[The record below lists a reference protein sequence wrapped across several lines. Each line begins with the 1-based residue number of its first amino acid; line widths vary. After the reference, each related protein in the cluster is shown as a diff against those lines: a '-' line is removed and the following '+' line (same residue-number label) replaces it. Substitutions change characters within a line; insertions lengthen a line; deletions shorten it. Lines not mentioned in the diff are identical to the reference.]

1 MTLIFGSL
9 RLGSVNDM
17 HHSAGAQKV
26 DENINGPW
34 DAGQCERNGL
44 CGKLRGTIST
54 SSSKSRWLYTKPV
67 FKQKLLQ
74 HYMKVL

>member
-1 MTLIFGSL
+1 MTVIFGSL

-54 SSSKSRWLYTKPV
+54 SSSKSSQSQAQVK
-67 FKQKLLQ
+67 FCKLIE
-74 HYMKVL
+74 YFFS